1 MIERN
6 DFETN
11 SASASIYL
19 ACHALAVGTSPGQLC
34 RGRSI
39 ELLIQFVKPMAASLP
54 AGNCNII
61 ASLR

>member
-19 ACHALAVGTSPGQLC
+19 ACHALADGTSFGQLC

-54 AGNCNII
+54 PGNCNII